1 MRDHM
6 RYVDELQCAAARIV
20 AAMRDRARRKNPANS
35 QGEFDTFHIR
45 RGDFQY
51 KNTRIEA
58 DEIYKNVKDVLKEGS
73 TVYIAT
79 DERNKAFF
87 EPLTKHYDV
96 YFMDNFMPELK
107 GVNKNMFGMPDC
119 IVACVTLLMVRV
131 PYSQFCS
138 MPCSTRND

>member
-20 AAMRDRARRKNPANS
+20 AAMRDRARRKNPAS
-35 QGEFDTFHIR
+35 LGEFDTFHIR

-79 DERNKAFF
+79 DERSKAFF
-87 EPLTKHYDV
+87 APLTQHYDV

-107 GVNKNMFGMPDC
+107 GVNKNMFGMTDC
-119 IVACVTLLMVRV
+119 CVARV
-131 PYSQFCS
+131 WLCAWYAFFAHNSV
-138 MPCSTRND
+138 PCAA